1 MIIYT
6 LLNSQKLLPWVRK
19 LAKEGDKM
27 YMYKYIIFDIDG
39 TILDTELA
47 GLTSLQRLLREE
59 LDKEFSFEELSFSLG
74 IPGEVTLNKLGIKNV
89 SEAFNKWY
97 EYSRDYFHH
106 VKVFDN
112 IRETLE
118 GLKSRGVSM
127 GIVTSKTRGEFD
139 KDIIPFGIDEYFK
152 YIICADD
159 TEKHKP
165 NPEPILKFIE
175 LSKASKEECIYIG
188 DTKYD
193 SDCAFSADIDF
204 ALALWGAKS
213 SKGIRAKYELKSPKE
228 ILELNS

>member
-6 LLNSQKLLPWVRK
+6 LLNNQNLLLE

-39 TILDTELA
+39 TILDTEFA
-47 GLTSLQRLLREE
+47 GLASLQRLLREE

-89 SEAFNKWY
+89 SDAFNKWY
-97 EYSRDYFHH
+97 RYSSDYFHH
-106 VKVFDN
+106 VKVFDD

-118 GLKSRGVSM
+118 ELKSRGVSM
-127 GIVTSKTRGEFD
+127 GIVTSKTRSEFD
-139 KDIIPFGIDEYFK
+139 KDFIPFGIVKYFE

-159 TEKHKP
+159 TDKHKP

-175 LSKASKEECIYIG
+175 LSEASKQECIYIG

-193 SDCAFSADIDF
+193 SDCAFSAGVDF

-213 SKGIRAKYELKSPKE
+213 SKGIGAKYVLKGPRE
-228 ILELNS
+228 ILELDC